1 MEELLSGIHQFQTQV
16 FNREKDFYSNLA
28 AGQHPSTLFIGCSD
42 SRVDPTII
50 TQANLGELFVLRN
63 AGNIVPSYGA
73 SNGGEAA
80 TIEYAVSALGVK
92 DIVICGHS
100 GCGAMKA
107 LIAPETTARLP
118 LVRDWLNHAEATRRV
133 LEENYA
139 DVKGET
145 LLKAAIRE
153 HVLMQIENLQTH
165 PCVAAKLQR
174 GELTLHAWVYRME
187 KGDILA
193 YSTKD
198 GRFASL
204 NDLDPKEAKKRQ
216 VANVRK
222 VKK

>member
-16 FNREKDFYSNLA
+16 FNREKDFYSNLV

-50 TQANLGELFVLRN
+50 TQAHLGELFVLRN

-80 TIEYAVSALGVK
+80 TIEYAVSVLGVR

-100 GCGAMKA
+100 GCGALQA
-107 LIAPETTARLP
+107 LLAPETTARLP
-118 LVRDWLNHAEATRRV
+118 LVRKWLSHAEATRRV

-139 DVKGET
+139 DVTGEK

-165 PCVAAKLQR
+165 PCVAAKLHR

-193 YSTKD
+193 YSTED
-198 GRFASL
+198 GRFATL
-204 NDLDPKEAKKRQ
+204 TGLDPKEAKKRK

-222 VKK
+222 VKS